1 MGEANKPAA
10 LPSRRRLLLGA
21 ASIAA
26 GATAW
31 LPSLHLLYVRPPAA
45 LAQRAEELARYQLDM
60 FRSQAMREGEAERM
74 RLTNPEWDFMGRT
87 FLAYALAEMAVR
99 DPAARA
105 RHLAAI
111 DDIVADTLRRER
123 EGGLYYF
130 LMPYAR
136 RAPFRVQPARSLFL
150 DGEIALMLA
159 LRRLVE
165 EREDYKP
172 LLAERVAA
180 MVPRMGRSPVLSAE
194 SYPDECWTFCNTV
207 ALAAIKAADVLDGTD
222 HAAFIRAWID
232 SARERLVDRQT
243 GLLVSSYT
251 LEGQTKDGPEGSS
264 IWMAAHMLHAVDA
277 ALGEDQYRRARSAL
291 GRTVLGFG
299 YAREWPPSHQGQVD
313 VDSGPIVP
321 GLDASGGSSG
331 LAFLGAASYR
341 DADYLSALHATL
353 DLAAFPVERDGRLHY
368 AASNQVGDAVI
379 LYSMTIGPLWEAL
392 AQGRRP

>member
-1 MGEANKPAA
+1 VTNF
-10 LPSRRRLLLGA
+10 SRRRLLLGA
-21 ASIAA
+21 FSTTAAASV
-26 GATAW
+26 W
-31 LPSLHLLYVRPPAA
+31 LPALHLFYAQSPTA
-45 LAQRAEELARYQLDM
+45 LASRAEKLARYQLEL
-60 FRSQAMREGEAERM
+60 FRSQAAHETEDARM
-74 RLTNPEWDFMGRT
+74 RRTNPEWDFMGRT

-99 DPAARA
+99 DPASRGKY
-105 RHLAAI
+105 LAAI

-136 RAPFRVQPARSLFL
+136 RAPFFIQPARSIFL

-207 ALAAIKAADVLDGTD
+207 ALAALKASDVLDGTD

-232 SARERLVDRQT
+232 SAREKLVDRAT

-251 LEGQTKDGPEGSS
+251 LYGHTKDGPEGSS
-264 IWMAAHMLHAVDA
+264 IWMAAHMLRAVDA
-277 ALGEDQYRRARSAL
+277 AFGEDQYRRARKAL

-299 YAREWPPSHQGQVD
+299 YAREWPASREGQVD

-331 LAFLGAASYR
+331 LAFLAAASYR
-341 DADYLSALHATL
+341 DAEYLSALHATL
-353 DLAAFPVERDGRLHY
+353 DFAAFPVEREGRLHY
-368 AASNQVGDAVI
+368 AASNQVGDAVL
-379 LYSMTIGPLWEAL
+379 LYSMATGPLWDAL
-392 AQGRRP
+392 ANGRRP